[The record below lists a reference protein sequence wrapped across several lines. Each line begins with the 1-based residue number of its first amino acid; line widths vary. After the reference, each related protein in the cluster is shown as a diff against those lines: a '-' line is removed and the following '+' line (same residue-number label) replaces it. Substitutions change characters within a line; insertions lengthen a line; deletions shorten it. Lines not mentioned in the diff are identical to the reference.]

1 MLGIILK
8 APSEYRNYR
17 RIIRQGKEGFDRR
30 GKCRK
35 VKERE
40 NTIKYKYII
49 YIHTYLCN
57 FNSVIDLNSVIVLI
71 SQIQH

>member
-17 RIIRQGKEGFDRR
+17 RIIRQEKEGFDRR

-35 VKERE
+35 AKERE

-49 YIHTYLCN
+49 YIYTYLCN
-57 FNSVIDLNSVIVLI
+57 FIGVIYLNSTIALI
-71 SQIQH
+71 SQIYH